1 MALLLTPE
9 EAKRVS
15 ETVQAVEQNT
25 AGEVVVVV
33 SPLSDEY
40 GFQRAVFALLFSIA
54 AAWGVFVAFPLHP
67 SWTFGVQVVA
77 WLLGWVIS
85 RWPPLLR
92 LLVPKAL
99 RAQAVHART
108 EQAFIEHG
116 VTETIDRSGVLIYI
130 SVAEHQ
136 VEILADRGIHER
148 VGEGAWREQI
158 ETIVHAVREGHAAD
172 GLCAAVQSI
181 GARLADC
188 FPPRADDV
196 NELPNHVI
204 QYT

>member
-1 MALLLTPE
+1 MALLTPD

-15 ETVQAVEQNT
+15 DTVEAVEKNT
-25 AGEVVVVV
+25 AGELVVVV
-33 SPLSDEY
+33 SPSSDEY

-54 AAWGVFVAFPLHP
+54 VAWGVLVAFPLHP
-67 SWTFGVQVVA
+67 SWSFGVQVVT
-77 WLLGWVIS
+77 WLLGWALS
-85 RWPPLLR
+85 SWPPLLR
-92 LLVPKAL
+92 LLVPKAM

-108 EQAFIEHG
+108 QQVFLEHG
-116 VTETIDRSGVLIYI
+116 LTETVDRSGVLIYI

-148 VGEGAWREQI
+148 VGEGAWREQVQA
-158 ETIVHAVREGHAAD
+158 IVSALHEGRAAD

-181 GARLADC
+181 GHRLADC
-188 FPPRADDV
+188 FPPRPDDV
-196 NELPNHVI
+196 NELPNEVI